1 MNKLLLICMS
11 VLVGGAI
18 IGGLVVVGGP
28 QHARLAQQ
36 DSQRLSDLRTLHTH
50 LMCLGHPRKPLPQAL
65 ADDSYCPGMRPGLR
79 DVLTQGDPA
88 TGAPY
93 TYHRLS
99 DTAFEVCATLALD
112 PAEARKAAFDQDTIA
127 LRANDTLCFIGD
139 RAGSV
144 H

>member
-1 MNKLLLICMS
+1 
-11 VLVGGAI
+11 
-18 IGGLVVVGGP
+18 
-28 QHARLAQQ
+28 
-36 DSQRLSDLRTLHTH
+36 
-50 LMCLGHPRKPLPQAL
+50 
-65 ADDSYCPGMRPGLR
+65 MRPGLR

-93 TYHRLS
+93 AYQRLS

-112 PAEARKAAFDQDTIA
+112 PAEARKAAFDQDAIA

-144 H
+144 N

>member
-1 MNKLLLICMS
+1 VNKLLLICMS

-28 QHARLAQQ
+28 QHARFAQQ
-36 DSQRLSDLRTLHTH
+36 DRQRVSDLRILHTH

-65 ADDSYCPGMRPGLR
+65 ADDSYCPGARPGLR

-93 TYHRLS
+93 VYHRLN

-112 PAEARKAAFDQDTIA
+112 PAEARKAAFDHDTIA

-139 RAGSV
+139 RAVSAD
-144 H
+144 

>member
-1 MNKLLLICMS
+1 MNKLLLMCMS

-36 DSQRLSDLRTLHTH
+36 DSQRLSDLLTLHRH

-93 TYHRLS
+93 AYHRLS

-127 LRANDTLCFIGD
+127 PVSYTHLTLPTK
-139 RAGSV
+139 A
-144 H
+144 